1 MVSRIVVKPE
11 TTRHRHADP
20 SVQKEQLLKNPINKP
35 YLCLVGRVP
44 NDALKRLAK
53 FQETA
58 LFSFRQTLAAV
69 DRALP
74 DLTLTQA
81 FDRTCTKTSCIT
93 PSSVSSHV
101 TLKIS

>member
-74 DLTLTQA
+74 DLTPDPGLRSYMYQDILYNP
-81 FDRTCTKTSCIT
+81 FV
-93 PSSVSSHV
+93 SVFARH
-101 TLKIS
+101 T